1 MWRKRQ
7 SFDFDEFWSLVQIY
21 AAVQKKYLKCRTAAS
36 ISFSRRRKAEHPPST
51 NQSLRILEMT
61 KTPDMTA
68 MFKDVM
74 GSFPVDTAAMEDAF
88 KTSATLNEKLSG
100 VALTAVEK
108 STEISSK
115 WTKDTLAKMA
125 DMSKAKAEP
134 ADYAKA
140 MTDFASASA
149 ETAAEHMAAF
159 AEIAKKVQMD
169 TVELMMAA
177 GKDMQ
182 EDATAAV
189 KKASNDV
196 QAAAKKATA
205 K

>member
-1 MWRKRQ
+1 M
-7 SFDFDEFWSLVQIY
+7 
-21 AAVQKKYLKCRTAAS
+21 
-36 ISFSRRRKAEHPPST
+36 T
-51 NQSLRILEMT
+51 N
-61 KTPDMTA
+61 TPDMTA
-68 MFKDVM
+68 IFKDVM
-74 GSFPVDTAAMEDAF
+74 GAFPVDTSAMEDAF
-88 KTSATLNEKLSG
+88 KTTASLNEKLSG

-115 WTKDTLAKMA
+115 WTKETVAKLA

-140 MTDFASASA
+140 MTDFASAQA

-182 EDATAAV
+182 EEATAAV
-189 KKASNDV
+189 KKATDDV
-196 QAAAKKATA
+196 QTAAKKATA

>member
-1 MWRKRQ
+1 
-7 SFDFDEFWSLVQIY
+7 
-21 AAVQKKYLKCRTAAS
+21 
-36 ISFSRRRKAEHPPST
+36 
-51 NQSLRILEMT
+51 MT
-61 KTPDMTA
+61 KTVDMSA

-74 GSFPVDTAAMEDAF
+74 GSFPVDTSAMEGSF
-88 KTSATLNEKLSG
+88 KTAATLNEKLSG
-100 VALTAVEK
+100 VALNAVEK
-108 STEISSK
+108 SADISSK
-115 WTKDTLAKMA
+115 WTKDTIAKLSE
-125 DMSKAKAEP
+125 MSKAKAEP

-149 ETAAEHMAAF
+149 EVAAEHMAAF

-182 EDATAAV
+182 EETTAAV
-189 KKASNDV
+189 KKATSDV
-196 QAAAKKATA
+196 QTAAKKATA